1 VQTSASPSSRL
12 VTEIEALCLK
22 TLSVRVRSTS
32 QDLFETGLLDSLSLV
47 QLILE
52 LERHFQ
58 LELPLGE
65 LNLASLRSIDEMAR
79 LIAARQGATASRTPS
94 TVVNQ
99 LAG

>member
-1 VQTSASPSSRL
+1 MQTSASPSSRL